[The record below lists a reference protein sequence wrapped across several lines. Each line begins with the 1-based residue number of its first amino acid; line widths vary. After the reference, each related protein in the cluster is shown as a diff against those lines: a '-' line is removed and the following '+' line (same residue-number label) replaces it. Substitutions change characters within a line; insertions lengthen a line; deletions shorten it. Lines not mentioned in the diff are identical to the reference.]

1 MLFMN
6 TPYWR
11 CVEREMQTVPN
22 FKPRRSGFQV
32 NGVTL
37 DRFHDYKNAA
47 AKLLYSWKR
56 NDVTERITAM
66 YRKSGSF
73 FADSDHEKYFIE
85 FIENNPFGG
94 SRFYAAVFLLS
105 AEFDLRKRSETAIN
119 NGIVDFRKINLKGIS
134 ADSYTIYKA
143 AKTVYTEN
151 PEITAAELFDK
162 KLADDLVLYIIFNGF
177 LVAENGIKILELES
191 EK

>member
-11 CVEREMQTVPN
+11 GVEREMQTVPN

-37 DRFHDYKNAA
+37 DRSRDYKNAA

-73 FADSDHEKYFIE
+73 FADSDHEKYFKN
-85 FIENNPFGG
+85 FIENNPIGG

-105 AEFDLRKRSETAIN
+105 ADFNLRKRSEAAIIN
-119 NGIVDFRKINLKGIS
+119 STVDFRKIELKGIS
-134 ADSYTIYKA
+134 SDGYTIYKA
-143 AKTVYTEN
+143 AKTIYTSN
-151 PEITAAELFDK
+151 PEITSSELFDK
-162 KLADDLVLYIIFNGF
+162 ELANDLILYIIFNAF
-177 LVAENGIKILELES
+177 LIAENGVKILELEG
-191 EK
+191 KK

>member
-11 CVEREMQTVPN
+11 GVEREMQTVPN

-37 DRFHDYKNAA
+37 DRFRDYKNAA
-47 AKLLYSWKR
+47 ASLLYSWKR
-56 NDVTERITAM
+56 DDVTERITAM

-105 AEFDLRKRSETAIN
+105 AEFDLRKRLENAII
-119 NGIVDFRKINLKGIS
+119 NGAVDFRKINLKGIS
-134 ADSYTIYKA
+134 ADGYTIYKS
-143 AKTVYTEN
+143 AKTIYTSN

-162 KLADDLVLYIIFNGF
+162 ELADDLVLYIIFNGF
-177 LVAENGIKILELES
+177 LVAENGIKIL
-191 EK
+191 

>member
-11 CVEREMQTVPN
+11 AVEREMQTVPN

-37 DRFHDYKNAA
+37 DRFRDYKNTA
-47 AKLLYSWKR
+47 AKLLYSWKC
-56 NDVTERITAM
+56 NDVTERITAA

-73 FADSDHEKYFIE
+73 FADSDHEKFFRN
-85 FIENNPFGG
+85 FIENNPIGG

-105 AEFDLRKRSETAIN
+105 AEFDLRKRSEAAIV
-119 NGIVDFRKINLKGIS
+119 NGAVDFEKINLKGIS
-134 ADSYTIYKA
+134 ADGYTIYKA

-151 PEITAAELFDK
+151 PEITSVELFDK
-162 KLADDLVLYIIFNGF
+162 
-177 LVAENGIKILELES
+177 EL
-191 EK
+191 